1 MHYRATAGAVTLAAA
16 IAVLPCAQAE
26 PAAAVIAE
34 SRTDDTA
41 ATLERAR
48 ATLAQAQAAERAAQL
63 AAQEASEAAI
73 GASHRSA
80 VADERAARADRE
92 RAAAQEL
99 AEQTRTNL
107 GRLAAQAYMRN
118 PALEQ
123 ISQMIQAP
131 SYDALI
137 TRAESFDLLLTAQSV
152 LAYRVQ
158 AALADAAAAAQHA
171 AGQSAQAR
179 TERLAAEDAETA
191 AAAALTDAAAATQ
204 TATQA
209 LTEAQAAHDRA
220 AAEQA
225 TPATG
230 RAGTPPAGN
239 GLGLIHPAQA
249 RITSPYG
256 MRVHPVTGV
265 YKLHSGTDFGASCG
279 AGVVAAAAGTVEE
292 TGYAGAY
299 GNRITINH
307 GTVAGTDVTT
317 TYNHLSKIDVAPGET
332 VAAGDRIGRVGTTG
346 SSTGCHLHFE
356 VLIDGQFTDPM
367 PHLP

>member
-1 MHYRATAGAVTLAAA
+1 MTNRAAAGVVTLATALAVVPAA
-16 IAVLPCAQAE
+16 QSE

-34 SRTDDTA
+34 SHTDDTTA
-41 ATLERAR
+41 AMERAR
-48 ATLAQAQAAERAAQL
+48 AALDRAQTAERTAQLEAQA
-63 AAQEASEAAI
+63 ASEAAV
-73 GASHRSA
+73 GARHRSA
-80 VADERAARADRE
+80 VADERAARARRE
-92 RAAAQEL
+92 RAAAEDV
-99 AEQTRTNL
+99 AERTRANL

-123 ISQMIQAP
+123 LSQMIGATSLDTLSQ
-131 SYDALI
+131 
-137 TRAESFDLLLTAQSV
+137 RAESLDLLLTAQSV

-158 AALADAAAAAQHA
+158 AARADAATAAEHA
-171 AGQSAQAR
+171 TGQSARAR
-179 TERLAAEDAETA
+179 AEQLAADEAEAA
-191 AAAALTDAAAATQ
+191 AAAALAAAAAATDA
-204 TATQA
+204 ATQA
-209 LTEAQAAHDRA
+209 LVEAQAAHDRA
-220 AAEQA
+220 AEQA
-225 TPATG
+225 PPTTG
-230 RAGTPPAGN
+230 RTGAPGD
-239 GLGLIHPAQA
+239 GLGLIHPARA
-249 RITSPYG
+249 PITSPYG

-299 GNRITINH
+299 GNRITISH
-307 GTVAGTDVTT
+307 GTVADTDVTT
-317 TYNHLSKIDVAPGET
+317 TYNHLSKIDVSPGQT